1 MICTFISQIKLGK
14 KLLDIYFEFLLK
26 ITNFKL

>member
-14 KLLDIYFEFLLK
+14 KLLGIYFEFLLK